1 MTATLEP
8 AKTKNLEKIEQV
20 FLRPIRFTLFM
31 FERMLE
37 TGVIGDDPRVEL
49 LDGQIVEM
57 EPVNTPH
64 VNRVKDLYDRPQK
77 LFVDRTDVYS
87 QSPIELPSD
96 GRPQPDLTILKSGSA
111 REHLP
116 QPEDVLLLIEVS
128 ESTLEKNRNAKLALY
143 ARDGINEY
151 WIVNLQ
157 DNQLEVYRDPQR
169 ERYTTS
175 FTLKPGS
182 SQACLAFPDD
192 AIDWS

>member
-8 AKTKNLEKIEQV
+8 AKTKNLEKIELV
-20 FLRPIRFTLFM
+20 FLRPIRFTLAM
-31 FERMLE
+31 FDRMLE

-64 VNRVKDLYDRPQK
+64 VNRVKDLYDRLQK
-77 LFVDRTDVYS
+77 QFADRTDIYS
-87 QSPIELPSD
+87 QSPIELPQD

-128 ESTLEKNRNAKLALY
+128 DSTLEKHRNAKLALY

-157 DNQLEVYRDPQR
+157 DDQLEVYRDPQR

-175 FTLKPGS
+175 FTVKPGS
-182 SQACLAFPDD
+182 QQACLAYPED

>member
-8 AKTKNLEKIEQV
+8 TKTKNLEKIEQV
-20 FLRPIRFTLFM
+20 FLRPIRFTLRM
-31 FERMLE
+31 FERILE
-37 TGVIGDDPRVEL
+37 TGVIGVDPRVEL

-57 EPVNTPH
+57 EPVHTPH
-64 VNRVKDLYDRPQK
+64 VNRVKDLYDRLQT
-77 LFVDRTDVYS
+77 LFSDHADVYS
-87 QSPIELPSD
+87 QSPIELPQD
-96 GRPQPDLTILKSGSA
+96 GRPQPDLSILKSGSA

-116 QPEDVLLLIEVS
+116 LPEDVLLLIEVS
-128 ESTLEKNRNAKLALY
+128 DSTLEKDRSAKLALY
-143 ARDGINEY
+143 ARDGIQEY

-175 FTLKPGS
+175 FTVKLGA

>member
-8 AKTKNLEKIEQV
+8 TKTKNLEKIEQV
-20 FLRPIRFTLFM
+20 FLRPIRFTLRM
-31 FERMLE
+31 FERILE
-37 TGVIGDDPRVEL
+37 TGVIGVDPRVEL

-64 VNRVKDLYDRPQK
+64 VNRVKDLYDRLQT
-77 LFVDRTDVYS
+77 LFSDHADVYS
-87 QSPIELPSD
+87 QSPIELPQD
-96 GRPQPDLTILKSGSA
+96 GRPQPDLSILKSGSA

-116 QPEDVLLLIEVS
+116 LPEDVLLLIEVS
-128 ESTLEKNRNAKLALY
+128 DSTLEKDRSAKLALY
-143 ARDGINEY
+143 ARDGIQEY

-175 FTLKPGS
+175 FTVKLGA

>member
-20 FLRPIRFTLFM
+20 FLRPIRFTLSM
-31 FERMLE
+31 FDRMLA

-64 VNRVKDLYDRPQK
+64 VNRVKDLYDRLQT
-77 LFVDRTDVYS
+77 LFSDRTDIYS
-87 QSPIELPSD
+87 QSPIELPQD
-96 GRPQPDLTILKSGSA
+96 GRPQPDLSILKSGSA

-116 QPEDVLLLIEVS
+116 LPGDVLLLIEVS
-128 ESTLEKNRNAKLALY
+128 DSTLEKDRNAKLALY
-143 ARDGINEY
+143 ARDGISEY

-157 DNQLEVYRDPQR
+157 DDQLEVYRDPQR

-175 FTLKPGS
+175 FTVKPGS
-182 SQACLAFPDD
+182 SQACLAFPED

>member
-20 FLRPIRFTLFM
+20 FLRPIRFTSSM

-57 EPVNTPH
+57 EPVKPEH
-64 VNRVKDLYDRPQK
+64 ILRVKDIYDRLVPQMSNAMV
-77 LFVDRTDVYS
+77 LN
-87 QSPIELPSD
+87 QSSIELPSD
-96 GRPQPDLTILKSGSA
+96 GCPQPDITLLRSETPRDRLA
-111 REHLP
+111 C
-116 QPEDVLLLIEVS
+116 PEDVLLLIEVS
-128 ESTLEKNRNAKLALY
+128 DSTLEKDRNAKLALY
-143 ARDGINEY
+143 ARDGIQEY

-157 DNQLEVYRDPQR
+157 DDQLEVYRDPQR

-175 FTLKPGS
+175 FTVKPGTN
-182 SQACLAFPDD
+182 QACLAFPED

>member
-8 AKTKNLEKIEQV
+8 TKTKNLEKIEQV
-20 FLRPIRFTLFM
+20 FLRPIRFTRPM
-31 FERMLE
+31 FERMIE
-37 TGVIGDDPRVEL
+37 VGVIGDDPRVEL

-64 VNRVKDLYDRPQK
+64 VNRIKDLYDRLQK
-77 LFVDRTDVYS
+77 LFADRVDIYS
-87 QSPIELPSD
+87 QSPIDLPQD
-96 GRPQPDLTILKSGSA
+96 GRPQPDLAILKSGSA

-116 QPEDVLLLIEVS
+116 LPEDVLLLIEVS
-128 ESTLEKNRNAKLALY
+128 DSTLEKDRNAKLALY
-143 ARDGINEY
+143 ARDGIQEY

-157 DNQLEVYRDPQR
+157 DDQLEVYRDPQR

-175 FTLKPGS
+175 FSIKPGTK
-182 SQACLAFPDD
+182 QTCLAFPED